1 MKSWPQPELA
11 MNAAGLHGLRRRLLV
26 KVEAA
31 PRFHGYVNPRSG
43 ALLGRQSRVVCQE
56 WQPMNLRQGR
66 LSQSLTRS
74 GLGWPLAC
82 RGISTRPSCLEAI
95 VNPTDASRAAHKAA
109 TRGRLVVRAVAGHH
123 VTEEATAPS
132 TVALIITGNPAAVAG
147 GASGP

>member
-1 MKSWPQPELA
+1 

-66 LSQSLTRS
+66 H
-74 GLGWPLAC
+74 
-82 RGISTRPSCLEAI
+82 GIFSVKISSRIIFYLCGVFWFLHEVVNVNLFIYMLQGHWEFTPKNNCLFIMVRLFLVIFPPSDCGVCLLI
-95 VNPTDASRAAHKAA
+95 
-109 TRGRLVVRAVAGHH
+109 
-123 VTEEATAPS
+123 
-132 TVALIITGNPAAVAG
+132 ALNI
-147 GASGP
+147 